1 MGRNVEIKA
10 RLSGEDGLRELARRL
25 SHLPAE
31 ELRQD
36 DTFFAAPAGRLKLR
50 DFGGSSGELILY
62 ERGDGQSP
70 KLSQYSIARTSDPIA
85 LKCILSAVLPVVGVV
100 RKRRRVFL
108 AGQTR
113 IHLDIVDDLGCFLE
127 LEVVLRDGQP
137 QAEGTVIAEQLL
149 GSLGIDRS
157 QLVRE
162 AYIDLLLA
170 QSRAAPA

>member
-1 MGRNVEIKA
+1 MGLNLEIKA

-25 SHLPAE
+25 AVLPTE
-31 ELRQD
+31 ELWQED
-36 DTFFAAPAGRLKLR
+36 IFFSAPAGRLKLR
-50 DFGGSSGELILY
+50 YFGGSSGELILY
-62 ERGDGQSP
+62 ERANAEGP
-70 KLSQYSIARTSDPIA
+70 KLSRYTIARTPDPIA
-85 LKCILSAVLPVVGVV
+85 LKGILSAVLPIVGVV

-108 AGQTR
+108 SGQTR

-127 LEVVLRDGQP
+127 LEVMLRDGQP

-149 GSLGIDRS
+149 GSLGIERS

-170 QSRAAPA
+170 QAHAANA

>member
-1 MGRNVEIKA
+1 MGLNVEIKA
-10 RLSGEDGLRELARRL
+10 RLSGEDGLRELSRRL
-25 SHLPAE
+25 ADLPAE
-31 ELRQD
+31 ELRQE

-62 ERGDGQSP
+62 ERANAEGP
-70 KLSQYSIARTSDPIA
+70 KLSSYTIARTPDPIT
-85 LKCILSAVLPVVGVV
+85 LKGILSAVLPVVGVV

-108 AGQTR
+108 SGQTR

-127 LEVVLRDGQP
+127 LEVVLRDGQ
-137 QAEGTVIAEQLL
+137 AEEEGTVIAEQLL
-149 GSLGIDRS
+149 YSLGIDRT

-170 QSRAAPA
+170 QAHAANA